1 MSTEIDLYMSL
12 SNVKCLKCLDT
23 KIVWKERDNVHWA
36 RLDGKGDYE
45 LLNCPQCSDGKWIQT
60 SWTNMHAI
68 NNIPIF
74 HIDHDNMNGIYKVSV
89 LKKIIVHRIIK
100 DHQDQ
105 QLRIKQEKEERKDDA
120 KPLPLWDYYKEG
132 AIKTD
137 NKYADVYEEMDMII
151 QKLCT
156 EIAFASG
163 NVPEM
168 IDWLNQIIGDIKSS
182 LSYEGRIK
190 KEWKE
195 IPSTSGRFKT
205 TYVYL
210 KIKYQKRGKY
220 FFCIDCTEKQFIV
233 EYMILKPR
241 NIAAKHVCDSKLAE
255 RVNI

>member
-1 MSTEIDLYMSL
+1 MSNEIELYMKL
-12 SNVKCLKCLDT
+12 LNIACPKCLDT
-23 KIVWKERDNVHWA
+23 KILWKQRNNVHWA

-45 LLNCPQCSDGKWIQT
+45 LLHCTQCSDGKWIQH

-74 HIDHDNMNGIYKVSV
+74 HIDHDNMNGIHKVGV
-89 LKKIIVHRIIK
+89 LKKIIVRGVVQE
-100 DHQDQ
+100 HQDQ
-105 QLRIKQEKEERKDDA
+105 QSRIQQEKEERKDDA

-132 AIKTD
+132 VIKTHAD
-137 NKYADVYEEMDMII
+137 YGDVYEEMDMII

-163 NVPEM
+163 NVPDL
-168 IDWLNQIIGDIKSS
+168 IDWLNQIVADIKSS
-182 LSYEGRIK
+182 SSYEGRLK

-210 KIKYQKRGKY
+210 KIKYQRRGKY
-220 FFCIDCTEKQFIV
+220 CFCIDCTEKQFIV

-241 NIAAKHVCDSKLAE
+241 NIAAKHACDSKLAE
-255 RVNI
+255 RANI